1 MNFADRLNMAMA
13 KRGYTQSS
21 LAQAAGVAQ
30 PSIWKL
36 ATGKAKSS
44 RKVVEIARALN
55 VRPEW
60 LASGIGEMTS
70 DNPQLGVTSSP
81 DSTLRESQLRIK
93 ALDDNEVPDSDE
105 FVEIPLL
112 DVSLSAGN
120 GSYEVSEYTEYSL
133 VFRRYYLRKLGVSEE
148 SAKLV
153 RVIGRSMEPT
163 LHDGDVVGV
172 NTQETTIR
180 DGKTY
185 AICQGDLLR
194 VKILIEHPDHVTIRS
209 INRDEYADEN
219 MPRDVFY
226 RDVRIIGK
234 VFWSSHSW

>member
-1 MNFADRLNMAMA
+1 MNQAGISQP
-13 KRGYTQSS
+13 K
-21 LAQAAGVAQ
+21 LAEMVGVSQ

-36 ATGKAKSS
+36 VSGQTSSS
-44 RKVVEIARALN
+44 RRIIEIANALG

-60 LASGIGEMTS
+60 LASGSGEMNAEGTS
-70 DNPQLGVTSSP
+70 LINNPNSELRETRLKIKAIDDDESP
-81 DSTLRESQLRIK
+81 D
-93 ALDDNEVPDSDE
+93 PDE

-120 GSYEVSEYTEYSL
+120 GSYEVTEYSDYSL

-148 SAKLV
+148 NAKLV
-153 RVIGRSMEPT
+153 RVTGRSMEPT
-163 LHDGDVVGV
+163 LHDGDIVGV
-172 NTQETTIR
+172 NTQETAIR

-209 INRDEYADEN
+209 INREEYSDEN
-219 MPRDVFY
+219 MPRDAFY
-226 RDVRIIGK
+226 RDVRIIGQ